1 MINCAFTRPTKD
13 RDGTPVT
20 RLHEA
25 DERGAT
31 LVMVAISLV
40 CLLGMGALAVD
51 LAAGFSWRAEAQ
63 KIADSSAL
71 AGGSAFLDLSDAA
84 APAEADTRAYEYA
97 LLHTIKG
104 ETVDSAEVTVQVIPA
119 DRIVRV
125 EIRRNNMPV
134 FFSRVLGWS
143 GIDISAVAAA
153 QAVAASTARCLKPIA
168 LPDIWQENDPLQDDG
183 DQVWEDGE
191 AWEFDPEVDHYQ
203 RWDGPGDPDGATATG
218 YGSDHRDL
226 TSPYTGDY
234 GRELQIKSAD
244 PNDPQNPSPG
254 IFYPW
259 RLPTDPNQEFC
270 DLGGGGGSQGGAVFR
285 QNLCS
290 CNASDVQL
298 GVPYDVEPGNMI
310 GPTAQG
316 VGELI
321 NEDPYVSWSDAAN
334 GGDGGLVRTVPGE
347 GAVEIGLATQ
357 RVIKVGLIDPYQI
370 VGSGMQSITFNNFAL
385 LFLEEQANPQAP
397 VMARFLYYASGT
409 GDDAGPVEG
418 SLVRYLRLI
427 E

>member
-71 AGGSAFLDLSDAA
+71 AGGSAFLDEPDITASTE
-84 APAEADTRAYEYA
+84 AENRAYEYA
-97 LLHTIKG
+97 LL
-104 ETVDSAEVTVQVIPA
+104 
-119 DRIVRV
+119 V

-153 QAVAASTARCLKPIA
+153 QAVSASTARCLKPIA
-168 LPDIWQENDPLQDDG
+168 LPDIWEESEDDN
-183 DQVWEDGE
+183 QVWDEGED
-191 AWEFDPEVDHYQ
+191 WTFDPETDRYQ
-203 RWDGPGDPDGATATG
+203 RWDGPGDPDGASATG
-218 YGSDHRDL
+218 YGSDHRDQ

-234 GRELQIKSAD
+234 GRKLQLKSAD
-244 PNDPQNPSPG
+244 PNDPQSPSPG

-270 DLGGGGGSQGGAVFR
+270 DLGGGGGSQGGAVYR

-290 CNASDVQL
+290 CNRSEINL
-298 GVPYDVEPGNMI
+298 GEPYDVEPGNMI

-321 NEDPYVSWSDAAN
+321 DEDPDVFWSDALN
-334 GGDGGLVRTVPGE
+334 GPARYEDGALADVGLG
-347 GAVEIGLATQ
+347 TQ

-397 VMARFLYYASGT
+397 VTARFMYYASGS

-418 SLVRYLRLI
+418 SLVRFLRLI